1 MSFSLQF
8 SVSSVL
14 PENLGNLDQA
24 KPSEISLNAEN
35 FKNYFRT
42 ITSLSNQIDEFHNVL
57 FNNQKKDGIWLT
69 SFFERLRKVE
79 LQLKEERIR

>member
-8 SVSSVL
+8 SVSSTL
-14 PENLGNLDQA
+14 PENLENIDKA

-42 ITSLSNQIDEFHNVL
+42 ITSLPNQIDEYHNVI
-57 FNNQKKDGIWLT
+57 FNNQKKDGYWLT
-69 SFFERLRKVE
+69 TFFDQLR
-79 LQLKEERIR
+79 